1 MLCIR
6 ICSLEH
12 STRYCTVLCTLINF
26 RRRRAKN
33 SFAHHPD
40 RPGRLTSAIMMPGAL
55 TLKGGISLKKAKKN
69 KMAKKKSKKK
79 KKKKDKDKSESSKD
93 GADEDAAAAAG
104 SMVSDGKR
112 ELDQDDGAVARK
124 RRKSSNG
131 ESSEDAPP
139 AAATSGKKRD
149 TRTAAEKAMDRAR
162 EDREEQRMR
171 KSASLSYREKVD
183 KFNNYLESLSE
194 HHDVPKVGNAGM
206 G

>member
-1 MLCIR
+1 MSYNCI
-6 ICSLEH
+6 
-12 STRYCTVLCTLINF
+12 YTLFLVVCLPQLIPT
-26 RRRRAKN
+26 AV
-33 SFAHHPD
+33 PD
-40 RPGRLTSAIMMPGAL
+40 ADPGRPTSAMMPGAL

-69 KMAKKKSKKK
+69 KKAKKKSKKK
-79 KKKKDKDKSESSKD
+79 KKDKSEGSKD
-93 GADEDAAAAAG
+93 GADDDAAAAAAS
-104 SMVSDGKR
+104 SMASDGKR
-112 ELDQDDGAVARK
+112 VLDQDDGAVARK

-131 ESSEDAPP
+131 ESSEGAPP
-139 AAATSGKKRD
+139 AAAASGNMRD

-162 EDREEQRMR
+162 EAREEQRMR